1 MRYMKPLNLF
11 QDLLKIPAVERGRL
25 LGLDVGD
32 KYVGLAV
39 SDFNNKVASPLSV
52 LVRKKSNIGLMALDF
67 QHLINELSLSGF
79 IVGYPYDRRKNSP
92 NATQVKVFVDD
103 LTKTGKLDEVPYTF
117 WEECFSTKN
126 VEVLLKPFNFH
137 PIETKTISDKFAAV
151 GILQCRYNGFVKAL
165 VRYLNLLPN
174 MGSSMGSYKL
184 NTSGVSREKHG
195 ANCYGGILR
204 DERGCWIRGF
214 MGHVRTSLARSD
226 AEILAVFKGIE
237 LIDTLRLQNATLET
251 DSLFAFDILEKPD
264 LYTKSPKLRANIS
277 ECQTLI
283 KKNGITLSLITSE
296 ENKCAHFLAK
306 LAMDDVDDEHE
317 DVLDPPPGIETLM
330 MADISHVTMSRS

>member
-39 SDFNNKVASPLSV
+39 SDFDNKVASPLSV

-67 QHLINELSLSGF
+67 QHLVSSAHVYFFRDAGLELLSICYNFPINELSLSGF

-92 NATQVKVFVDD
+92 DATQVKVFVDD
-103 LTKTGKLDEVPYTF
+103 LTKTGKLDGVPYTF

-151 GILQCRYNGFVKAL
+151 GILQG
-165 VRYLNLLPN
+165 YLDVVNRH
-174 MGSSMGSYKL
+174 
-184 NTSGVSREKHG
+184 TIAEQ
-195 ANCYGGILR
+195 
-204 DERGCWIRGF
+204 
-214 MGHVRTSLARSD
+214 SL
-226 AEILAVFKGIE
+226 
-237 LIDTLRLQNATLET
+237 
-251 DSLFAFDILEKPD
+251 
-264 LYTKSPKLRANIS
+264 
-277 ECQTLI
+277 
-283 KKNGITLSLITSE
+283 
-296 ENKCAHFLAK
+296 
-306 LAMDDVDDEHE
+306 
-317 DVLDPPPGIETLM
+317 
-330 MADISHVTMSRS
+330 